1 MLQQCLILQLTSQ
14 TLLEGDFIKKIFNP
28 LIVVL
33 AILVFLLM
41 GYIGSFNYRFEN
53 PLSFEVIVT
62 VISASVI
69 FLIGY
74 AITLKVNFKDKNIS
88 FLCEK
93 VILIITITAL
103 ILQCL
108 NIVLLG
114 GIPLFSSTLKSNAT
128 TNIWRVAYPLFL
140 IFINLLIYKYYNRK
154 YLALILAGALIFGLN
169 GYRTSVLGILGS
181 SFITIYYLDKIS
193 KKVGIAFISAII
205 IGLLAVGYIASQ
217 SIANQVWSLNP
228 VELVFYRAGFT
239 LEVLEK
245 IIPLNATTHG
255 NIFSMIFSPG
265 SPRTFIGEYVLH
277 YNVCLTST
285 LFGPVLLDFGYIGL
299 TLQMFLMGAFIGLVY
314 KLKSQLWIYSII
326 LTHTIIW
333 IETGPTDIMIW
344 FFYLIG
350 AILLILNKYKN
361 N

>member
-1 MLQQCLILQLTSQ
+1 MLQQCPTLVLISQ
-14 TLLEGDFIKKIFNP
+14 ILPEGEFMKKIFNP
-28 LIVVL
+28 MIVVL
-33 AILVFLLM
+33 AILVFLVM

-53 PLSFEVIVT
+53 PLSLEVILT
-62 VISASVI
+62 VIGACII

-74 AITLKVNFKDKNIS
+74 AVTLKINFKDKNIS
-88 FLCEK
+88 FLKEK
-93 VILIITITAL
+93 TVLIITITAL
-103 ILQCL
+103 ILQCINL
-108 NIVLLG
+108 VLLG
-114 GIPLFSSTLKSNAT
+114 GIPLFNSTLKSDAT

-154 YLALILAGALIFGLN
+154 YLTLILAGALIFGLN

-181 SFITIYYLDKIS
+181 SFITMYCLDKIS
-193 KKVGIAFISAII
+193 KKAGAVFISIII
-205 IGLLAVGYIASQ
+205 IGILAVGYIASQ

-228 VELVFYRAGFT
+228 LELVFYRAGFT

-255 NIFSMIFSPG
+255 HILSMIFSSG

-299 TLQMFLMGAFIGLVY
+299 SLQMLLMGVFIGLIY
-314 KLKSQLWIYSII
+314 KLKSQMWIYSII

-350 AILLILNKYKN
+350 AILLILNKYKDN
-361 N
+361 